1 MPFIYVAA
9 SKGLADWGASV
20 GLTKH
25 IYKLGVAEES
35 AEAAIGQLN
44 LEGHAG
50 QRDWKLVKKQPV
62 DDLSEAE
69 ALSRLARKE
78 RLVDP
83 TLYPGIRGAG
93 GIFKVKPTNAENHFI
108 VQQSL
113 GTGELKPPKIRAAEI
128 ATYLINNA
136 KA

>member
-25 IYKLGVAEES
+25 IYKLGVADES
-35 AEAAIGQLN
+35 AEATVGQLN

-50 QRDWKLVKKQPV
+50 QRDWKLLKKLAV
-62 DDLSEAE
+62 EDLTEAQAVE
-69 ALSRLARKE
+69 RLARKE

-93 GIFKVKPTNAENHFI
+93 GIFKVKPTNVENHLI

-113 GTGELKPPKIRAAEI
+113 GTGELKPPKVRPPEI
-128 ATYLINNA
+128 AGYLINNA
-136 KA
+136 KG

>member
-25 IYKLGVAEES
+25 VYKVGVVEES
-35 AEAAIGQLN
+35 AEAAVGQLN

-50 QRDWKLVKKQPV
+50 QHDWKLVKKLAV
-62 DDLSEAE
+62 DDLTEEE
-69 ALSRLARKE
+69 ALARLARKE

-83 TLYPGIRGAG
+83 SLYPGIKGAG
-93 GIFKVKPTNAENHFI
+93 GIFKVKPANAENHFI

-113 GTGELKPPKIRAAEI
+113 GSGEIKPPKIRPAEI